1 MRSLEQGSNRYEL
14 KTSRLEAKMTRG
26 RKTTIMTTSL
36 MLILSAL
43 STIFVSNII
52 HESVVV
58 KNRDLRISMVKEV
71 FRDLTGKWDRN
82 FVIFP
87 ISSFEDIQLMM

>member
-1 MRSLEQGSNRYEL
+1 M
-14 KTSRLEAKMTRG
+14 
-26 RKTTIMTTSL
+26 TIMVTSW
-36 MLILSAL
+36 MLILSAS
-43 STIFVSNII
+43 STIFVSNKIDY
-52 HESVVV
+52 SFVD

>member
-1 MRSLEQGSNRYEL
+1 
-14 KTSRLEAKMTRG
+14 MTRG